1 MAKTKAEQIFEAAQT
16 AYDACKKLKE
26 IVNQSVRAQGVDPKV
41 LRKKTEGIYLDPNT
55 LSDRDAMVAAIL
67 LKKFENDMKA
77 STKTSTKANQSL
89 MTKPRMK
96 I

>member
-16 AYDACKKLKE
+16 AYDSCKKLKE
-26 IVNQSVRAQGVDPKV
+26 IVNQSIRAQGVDPKI

-55 LSDRDAMVAAIL
+55 LNDKDAMIAAVL
-67 LKKFENDMKA
+67 LKKFEKDMKA
-77 STKTSTKANQSL
+77 STKGSTKANQSF